1 MTNQFASG
9 YALLIAVDEN
19 QMPGYAL
26 PAVAKDAAALQA
38 VLVHPERCAYPEEHV
53 RVLRGAAA
61 SRDGILDGLSWLE
74 ERLRL
79 HEGGE
84 TTAIVYYTGHG
95 ARNTAD
101 DSYYILPYDFG
112 LPAEEKAIAASDLA
126 TAVSIIRPQRLLVIL
141 DCCHAAG
148 LGIKGDDPLEERGL
162 RHAAAPADSESISAL
177 ALGRGR
183 AVLSSSTGEEQ
194 SYVRKDRSMS
204 VFTYHLIE
212 ALSGHGTAVSGATEV
227 LVSDVMGYVTRTV
240 PQTTMNDYGL
250 PQTPYFQMSGENF
263 PVALLLGGEGLA
275 KGRPAPAPETL
286 AYWPPMPAQQPA
298 GLAIAGAVHTGG
310 GDFVGGS
317 KTVGGDVISGNQY
330 NLSGNFTGSILNIDA
345 QMSGIIQR
353 VDGAPGAEMAGRA
366 ELLQLVAS
374 LQAALEQLPPGER
387 ERADGLLHRLTGLM
401 TELDRGDREMIL
413 LLGESLLRAAEPFEA
428 LGATIPDL
436 VDKIVATARQFA
448 R

>member
-1 MTNQFASG
+1 MTNQFANG

-38 VLVHPERCAYPEEHV
+38 VLTHPERCAYPAENV

-61 SRDGILDGLSWLE
+61 SKDGILNGLSWLE

-79 HEGGE
+79 HEGGD
-84 TTAIVYYTGHG
+84 TTAILYYTGHG
-95 ARNTAD
+95 ARNPAD

-112 LPAEEKAIAASDLA
+112 LPAETKAIPAADLV
-126 TAVSIIRPQRLLVIL
+126 TAVNIIRPQRLLVIL

-148 LGIKGDDPLEERGL
+148 LGIKGDDPLEEQGL
-162 RHAAAPADSESISAL
+162 QHAAAPADSHSIAGL

-194 SYVRKDRSMS
+194 SYVRKDRTMS
-204 VFTYHLIE
+204 VFTYHLVE
-212 ALSGHGTAVSGATEV
+212 ALSGHAAAVGDTREV
-227 LVSDVMGYVTRTV
+227 LVSDLIGYVTRTV
-240 PQTTMNDYGL
+240 PETTMSEYGL

-263 PVALLLGGEGLA
+263 PVALLLGGEGMP
-275 KGRPAPAPETL
+275 KGRPAPRPETL
-286 AYWPPMPAQQPA
+286 TYWPSATAARSAALTVA
-298 GLAIAGAVHTGG
+298 GDVHTGG
-310 GDFVGGS
+310 GDFVGGN
-317 KTVGGDVISGNQY
+317 KMVGGDVISGSQY
-330 NLSGNFTGSILNIDA
+330 NLSGNFTGSFLNIDA
-345 QMSGIIQR
+345 QMRGITQR
-353 VDGAPGAEMAGRA
+353 IDSAPGDEMAGRA
-366 ELLQLVAS
+366 ELLQLVAG
-374 LQAALEQLPPGER
+374 LQAALEQLPPDER

-413 LLGESLLRAAEPFEA
+413 LLGESLLRAAQPFEA
-428 LGATIPDL
+428 LGGTIPDL
-436 VDKIVATARQFA
+436 VDRIVAAARQFA

>member
-1 MTNQFASG
+1 MTNQFTNG

-26 PAVAKDAAALQA
+26 PAVAKDAAALHA
-38 VLVHPERCAYPEEHV
+38 VLVHPERCAYPEENV

-61 SRDGILDGLSWLE
+61 SRDGILNGLSWLE

-79 HEGGE
+79 HEGGD

-112 LPAEEKAIAASDLA
+112 LPAAERAIPAADIV
-126 TAVSIIRPQRLLVIL
+126 TAVSIIRPQRLLVVL

-148 LGIKGDDPLEERGL
+148 LGIKGDDPLEEQGL

-194 SYVRKDRSMS
+194 SYVRMDRTMS
-204 VFTYHLIE
+204 VFTYHLVE
-212 ALSGHGTAVSGATEV
+212 ALSGHGAPVNGATDV
-227 LVSDVMGYVTRTV
+227 LVSDVMGYVSRTV

-250 PQTPYFQMSGENF
+250 SQTPYFQMSGENF

-275 KGRPAPAPETL
+275 KGRPAPTPETL
-286 AYWPPMPAQQPA
+286 TYWPPVQAAQPA
-298 GLAIAGAVHTGG
+298 GLAIAGDVHTGG
-310 GDFVGGS
+310 GDFIGGS
-317 KTVGGDVISGNQY
+317 KTIGGDVISGSQY
-330 NLSGNFTGSILNIDA
+330 NLSGTFTDSILNIDA
-345 QMSGIIQR
+345 QMNGITQR
-353 VDGAPGAEMAGRA
+353 IEGAPGKSMAGRA
-366 ELLQLVAS
+366 EMLQLVAS

-387 ERADGLLHRLTGLM
+387 EQADGLLHRLTGLM
-401 TELDRGDREMIL
+401 TELDRGDREMIT
-413 LLGESLLRAAEPFEA
+413 LLGESLLRTAEPFEV
-428 LGATIPDL
+428 LGTTIPDL
-436 VDKIVATARQFA
+436 VDKIVAAARQFA